1 MKSFHRI
8 VFFVV
13 FLCITMFGNAQ
24 SSHFERIEMPD
35 SDVEYYS
42 CIPFDDCVLL
52 KLTDDTKQTGRKN
65 TVFTFQK
72 YDTVFQYK
80 SLADVT
86 LQTKR
91 SAFLEYTT
99 KDAHYS
105 LSYQISGTY
114 TISVVSVK
122 DLSVQYL
129 HGKLPKS
136 TSVVSL
142 RAIGGYVYLLGYTKD
157 LPFLLIQNE
166 KTQVTQLGKIIP
178 LNKNRFSI
186 MSFEVNDET
195 GEAYL
200 FTKDVL
206 KNDNLIKFYIYK
218 DGVKTFETIV
228 KTNDEDKYIVSAS
241 ASRLSDGTCIISGT
255 YGNISKNTHSS
266 VGIFI
271 LKLGSNGEKI
281 SMRYINYLDIE
292 NFTSYLSARKQERIE
307 KKQDKMQ
314 AQNKELELAFM
325 MYPHKIIE
333 QNGEY
338 VLVGEAYYPTYRQEC
353 QYITTTNGQ
362 TMHCYQVFDGFQYT
376 HFFLLGFNEQG
387 DLLWSNSEPLYINE
401 KPFSVTHF
409 LSVNQKNSNVQL
421 VYSSWNKIFIYDF
434 NNGEK
439 IRTDE
444 ISYVTDEERLLTS
457 VSKNIHWYGNTFLS
471 YGKQMIKNKDD
482 KMKRKVFFIEK
493 IEIPTK

>member
-1 MKSFHRI
+1 
-8 VFFVV
+8 
-13 FLCITMFGNAQ
+13 
-24 SSHFERIEMPD
+24 
-35 SDVEYYS
+35 
-42 CIPFDDCVLL
+42 
-52 KLTDDTKQTGRKN
+52 
-65 TVFTFQK
+65 
-72 YDTVFQYK
+72 
-80 SLADVT
+80 
-86 LQTKR
+86 
-91 SAFLEYTT
+91 
-99 KDAHYS
+99 
-105 LSYQISGTY
+105 
-114 TISVVSVK
+114 
-122 DLSVQYL
+122 
-129 HGKLPKS
+129 
-136 TSVVSL
+136 
-142 RAIGGYVYLLGYTKD
+142 
-157 LPFLLIQNE
+157 
-166 KTQVTQLGKIIP
+166 
-178 LNKNRFSI
+178 
-186 MSFEVNDET
+186 
-195 GEAYL
+195 
-200 FTKDVL
+200 
-206 KNDNLIKFYIYK
+206 
-218 DGVKTFETIV
+218 
-228 KTNDEDKYIVSAS
+228 
-241 ASRLSDGTCIISGT
+241 
-255 YGNISKNTHSS
+255 
-266 VGIFI
+266 
-271 LKLGSNGEKI
+271 
-281 SMRYINYLDIE
+281 MRYINYLDIE

-409 LSVNQKNSNVQL
+409 LSVNQKNPNVQL

-457 VSKNIHWYGNTFLS
+457 VSKNIHWYGSTFLS